1 MSRIQLLQVLATHST
16 RSVDQLLLSDSH
28 FQGSEPLKADNSCKS
43 DHPAPSRP
51 ADNQKTCTAKSAHL
65 DSFHGLCNWLLG
77 PITAPNCSSVTNAL
91 LRFITRACLMRL
103 AHSTVGSQAYAYIRS
118 ILLVIALLQ
127 AHTHTLTHTCRHQP
141 MRVLSSARPRNECR
155 MHVRASVGL

>member
-1 MSRIQLLQVLATHST
+1 MSGIQLLQVLVTRSP
-16 RSVDQLLLSDSH
+16 RSVDHLLLSDSH

-65 DSFHGLCNWLLG
+65 DGFHGLCNWLLD

-103 AHSTVGSQAYAYIRS
+103 AHSTVAKHMHTFAQYY
-118 ILLVIALLQ
+118 LLLHCCRL
-127 AHTHTLTHTCRHQP
+127 TLTHSFRHVGTSQCACF
-141 MRVLSSARPRNECR
+141 SSARPRNECR